1 MSESK
6 DKQDKRY
13 RNFRILLYPD
23 NPAHNLAAIR
33 LSSAEYN
40 AVGML
45 HEMDVF
51 TENDPERGIVKGQIE
66 KKHWHFVVK
75 FKNAKTFSA
84 LAKELDIEP
93 KFIQKCDN
101 YKGALL
107 YLTHANN
114 PEKFQYSPF
123 GAAGTLA
130 GDLIQI
136 TDGRPEY
143 LKILDIAKYISDFK
157 GKIKLS
163 DVLTYSCSNGLYS
176 TYRRDLQ
183 TVRELI
189 GEHNERFYLSQ
200 RGI

>member
-1 MSESK
+1 MSDKKE
-6 DKQDKRY
+6 KQDKRY

-33 LSSAEYN
+33 LSTAEYN

-45 HEMDVF
+45 HDKDIYIED
-51 TENDPERGIVKGQIE
+51 DPERGIVKGEIE

-75 FKNAKTFSA
+75 FKNAKTFNA

-93 KFIQKCDN
+93 KFIQKCDS

-107 YLTHANN
+107 YLIHAND
-114 PEKFQYSPF
+114 PQKYQYSPF
-123 GAAGTLA
+123 NAAGILA
-130 GDLIQI
+130 GDLVQMS
-136 TDGRPEY
+136 DCRPEY
-143 LKILDIAKYISDFK
+143 LKILDIATYIEEYK
-157 GKIKLS
+157 GKLNLS
-163 DVLTYSCSNGLYS
+163 TVLKYACSRGLYA

-189 GEHNERFYLSQ
+189 GEHNERFFLSQ

>member
-1 MSESK
+1 MSDKK

-23 NPAHNLAAIR
+23 NAAHNLAAIR
-33 LSSAEYN
+33 LSTAEYN

-45 HEMDVF
+45 HDKDIY
-51 TENDPERGIVKGQIE
+51 TEDDSERGIVKGEIE

-75 FKNAKTFSA
+75 FKNAKTFSS
-84 LAKELDIEP
+84 LSKELDIEP
-93 KFIQKCDN
+93 KFIQKCDS

-107 YLTHANN
+107 YLIHAND
-114 PEKFQYSPF
+114 PEKYQYSPF
-123 GAAGTLA
+123 NAAGTLA
-130 GDLIQI
+130 GDLVQMA
-136 TDGRPEY
+136 DGRPEY
-143 LKILDIAKYISDFK
+143 LKILDIAGYISDFN

-163 DVLTYSCSNGLYS
+163 DVLIYACSHGLYS

-189 GEHNERFYLSQ
+189 CEHNERFYLSH
-200 RGI
+200 RGN

>member
-1 MSESK
+1 MSKEK
-6 DKQDKRY
+6 EKQDKRY

-23 NPAHNLAAIR
+23 NPAHNLAVIR
-33 LSSAEYN
+33 LSSAEFN

-45 HEMDVF
+45 HDKDIY
-51 TENDPERGIVKGQIE
+51 TDDDPERGISKGDIE

-75 FKNAKTFSA
+75 FKNAKTFSS

-93 KFIQKCDN
+93 KFIQKCDS

-114 PEKFQYSPF
+114 PDKYQYSPF
-123 GAAGTLA
+123 NAAGSLA
-130 GDLIQI
+130 GDLVQMS
-136 TDGRPEY
+136 DCRPEY
-143 LKILDIAKYISDFK
+143 LKILDIAGYISDFK

-163 DVLTYSCSNGLYS
+163 DVLVYSCSRGLYA

>member
-1 MSESK
+1 MS
-6 DKQDKRY
+6 DKKEMQDKRY

-23 NPAHNLAAIR
+23 NPAHNLASIR
-33 LSSAEYN
+33 LSTAEYN

-45 HEMDVF
+45 HDKDIY
-51 TENDPERGIVKGQIE
+51 TDDDPERGIVKGEIE

-75 FKNAKTFSA
+75 FKNAKTFNA

-93 KFIQKCDN
+93 KFIQKCDS

-107 YLTHANN
+107 YLIHAND
-114 PEKFQYSPF
+114 PEKYQYSPF
-123 GAAGTLA
+123 NAAGTLA
-130 GDLIQI
+130 GDLVQMA
-136 TDGRPEY
+136 DGRPEY
-143 LKILDIAKYISDFK
+143 LKILDIAVYIEEYK
-157 GKIKLS
+157 GKLNLS
-163 DVLTYSCSNGLYS
+163 AVLKYACSHGMYS

-200 RGI
+200 RGN